1 LTYIASGNV
10 VFDCPADASTIKAE
24 LEQRLANLAGKP
36 VGVLVRTAAETAQV
50 RAGNP
55 FPAEDPRHT
64 YVLFLNGPPC
74 ADVVDTAVG
83 LTDEQIALG
92 RQEIYVTYPAG
103 MGRSKL
109 KLPAARTGTARNMTT
124 VAKLAE
130 ISASG

>member
-1 LTYIASGNV
+1 MSFLIAPLMQAPSRPNSNSASQTWQENLSASWSGPPLKRPKCV
-10 VFDCPADASTIKAE
+10 PAIRS
-24 LEQRLANLAGKP
+24 RLKTP
-36 VGVLVRTAAETAQV
+36 
-50 RAGNP
+50 
-55 FPAEDPRHT
+55 DI
-64 YVLFLNGPPC
+64 LNGPPC